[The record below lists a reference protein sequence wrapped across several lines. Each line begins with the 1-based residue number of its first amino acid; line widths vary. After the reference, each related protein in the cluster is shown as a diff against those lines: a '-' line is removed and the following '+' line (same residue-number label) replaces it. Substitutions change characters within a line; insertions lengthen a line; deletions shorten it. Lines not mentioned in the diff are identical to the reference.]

1 MENEKIPERLIQFQK
16 FANDLMAIQNKLS
29 PYSQGYRGTTRI
41 YSYEE
46 TLRIVLQG
54 SLAEK
59 RQLSQNL
66 YAAGT
71 VYTTIID
78 YYTNLHKWYY
88 FASPTK
94 FENKTLKTVEAVLNF
109 ADGLKLP
116 TTFSTIL
123 REELINGAYFGML
136 ITDSTTE
143 SSYIMSFPYDRIKV
157 IGEYTPGFKAF
168 QVSQNFWKSFKSEE
182 YEIILERM
190 PTEIIQQLASNQAWI
205 DIPSQYAVGF
215 ELPASTPP
223 FLMAAAAFVNYLDYA
238 ELDKDKIKQALSLLL
253 VQKLPLGKDGD
264 LIFDLEESAVL
275 HELFKMVLG
284 DNKYA
289 DAVTTFGDITA
300 VNVNKQETKQE
311 NIATP
316 FQQIPLMA
324 GITQSLFTP
333 TTSADALLSVQKD
346 HDLVIG
352 YIERYN
358 NWLDFQVKNFS
369 STINLRFL
377 PVTSV
382 NLKDYLEQT
391 KNNFAFGFYKML
403 PPILQGFRQSE
414 IVAQLQFEKSLG
426 IDDLLIPPQDSHT
439 LNAEAKNLNSNS
451 NTTPVI
457 KDDEEKE

>member
-1 MENEKIPERLIQFQK
+1 MENEKVSERLLQFQK
-16 FANDLMAIQNKLS
+16 FANDLIAVQNKMS
-29 PYSQGYRGTTRI
+29 PYSQGYRGVARI
-41 YSYEE
+41 YDYEE

-59 RQLSQNL
+59 RQLSQSL

-78 YYTNLHKWYY
+78 YYANLHKWYY

-116 TTFSTIL
+116 TAFNNIL

-136 ITDSTTE
+136 ITDTVTE
-143 SSYIMSFPYDRIKV
+143 SSYIMSFPYDRIRV
-157 IGEYTPGFKAF
+157 IGEYTSGFKAF
-168 QVSQNFWKSFKSEE
+168 QVSQNFWKSFKNEE
-182 YEIILERM
+182 YESIIERM
-190 PTEIIQQLASNQAWI
+190 PNEILTQILENKQWI

-215 ELPASTPP
+215 ELPSSTPP
-223 FLMAAAAFVNYLDYA
+223 FLMAAAALVNYLDYA

-311 NIATP
+311 NINTP

-324 GITQSLFTP
+324 GITQSLFMP

-352 YIERYN
+352 YVERYN

-369 STINLRFL
+369 SAINLRFL

-403 PPILQGFRQSE
+403 PPVLQGFRQSE
-414 IVAQLQFEKSLG
+414 IIAQLQFEKSLG

-439 LNAEAKNLNSNS
+439 LNADAKNLNTESNV
-451 NTTPVI
+451 NPQNN
-457 KDDEEKE
+457 EEKE